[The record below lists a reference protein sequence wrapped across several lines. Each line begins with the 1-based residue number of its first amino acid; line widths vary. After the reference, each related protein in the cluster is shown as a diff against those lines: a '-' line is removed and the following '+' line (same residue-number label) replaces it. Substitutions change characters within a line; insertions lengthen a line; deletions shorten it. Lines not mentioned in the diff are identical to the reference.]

1 MSNTVDLIQKNK
13 VLLESIDMG
22 NSPNKT
28 IDVSRKN
35 EMGAD
40 LHKLKLIRKTHLNN
54 PIIGYLNL
62 NSPRNKIH
70 ERREAFGDLPLD
82 WFVLA
87 EIKINDEFP
96 NSQFLLENYEI
107 RDRRDRTKNG
117 VCLVKYVRKGLPH
130 NTMKIFQTKASES
143 ILSKVTVKNIK

>member
-40 LHKLKLIRKTHLNN
+40 LHKLKLIRKAHLNN

-70 ERREAFGDLPLD
+70 ERREVFGDLPLD
-82 WFVLA
+82 
-87 EIKINDEFP
+87 
-96 NSQFLLENYEI
+96 
-107 RDRRDRTKNG
+107 
-117 VCLVKYVRKGLPH
+117 
-130 NTMKIFQTKASES
+130 
-143 ILSKVTVKNIK
+143 